1 MIDPNPPTRSKETAM
16 SAKKLLVAGIVGTV
30 MLFAANTKTATAA
43 PPHVR
48 VVARPVVGGGY
59 WTAPYYYSYPTVYAP
74 AAPVAPAVYSYA
86 PYWNTGVY
94 VGLPRVGVR
103 IR

>member
-1 MIDPNPPTRSKETAM
+1 M

-30 MLFAANTKTATAA
+30 MLFTANTKTATAA

-48 VVARPVVGGGY
+48 VVARPVVGGY
-59 WTAPYYYSYPTVYAP
+59 WTNPYYYTYPSVYVSP
-74 AAPVAPAVYSYA
+74 PVAPAVYGYT

-94 VGLPRVGVR
+94 VGVPRVGLR